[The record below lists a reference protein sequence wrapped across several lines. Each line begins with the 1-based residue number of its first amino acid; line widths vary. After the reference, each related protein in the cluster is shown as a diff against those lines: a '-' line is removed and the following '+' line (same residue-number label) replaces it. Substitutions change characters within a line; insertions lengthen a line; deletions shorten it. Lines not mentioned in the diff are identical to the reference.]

1 MFGQED
7 VLGDRNYTTSVKCI
21 TNTGSLYWI
30 KNSEFLNKLQKD
42 DRTWKLI
49 ERVNYQNDVR
59 TKSTMQHAMS
69 KLEKEL
75 TNETRLHTENDV

>member
-7 VLGDRNYTTSVKCI
+7 VLGDRNYTTTVKCI

-30 KNSEFLNKLQKD
+30 KNSEFLNKMQKD

-49 ERVNYQNDVR
+49 ESVNFQNDVR
-59 TKSTMQHAMS
+59 TKSSMQHAMS
-69 KLEKEL
+69 NFVKEL
-75 TNETRLHTENDV
+75 NDNTRLNTENDL